1 MSGDRLI
8 LGMAGGG
15 DFRVI
20 AAQTTNAL
28 EEARLRCDLAPVAA
42 AALGRAITSAVLLAR
57 LLDKQLHHQHVSLRI
72 DGDGPLG
79 AVIAEATIEGDV
91 RGYVANPRHEDT
103 SCAVGDA
110 VGRNGK
116 LTVVRKAP
124 PLGKPYT
131 SQVQLVSGEIARDVA
146 HYLAS
151 SEQIPSALLLGEIN
165 RPEGVSACGGIVIQA
180 FPHASQEA
188 IAAVEHGVRT
198 APPLSLLLDGLS
210 IDQAV
215 SEILQGVDYKR
226 IDPSFDIPITY
237 RCSCTR
243 DKALS
248 LYQFFTP
255 LELGEMIRE
264 KNDSEAT
271 CQFCGKRYTFS
282 SDDLM
287 RLETPPDA

>member
-28 EEARLRCDLAPVAA
+28 EEARLRCDLSPVAA

-57 LLDKQLHHQHVSLRI
+57 LLDKQIHHQHVSLRI

-79 AVIAEATIEGDV
+79 SVIAEATIDGEV
-91 RGYVANPRHEDT
+91 RGYVANPRYEDT
-103 SCAVGDA
+103 SCVVGEA
-110 VGRNGK
+110 IGQNGK

-124 PLGKPYT
+124 PSGSPYT

-151 SEQIPSALLLGEIN
+151 SEQIPSALLLGELN

-180 FPHASQEA
+180 FPHASREA
-188 IAAVEHGVRT
+188 IAAVERGVRT
-198 APPLSLLLDGLS
+198 APPLSLLLDGLT

-215 SEILQGVDYKR
+215 AEILRDVDYKR

-237 RCSCTR
+237 RCTCTR
-243 DKALS
+243 EKALA
-248 LYQFFTP
+248 LYRYFTP
-255 LELGEMIRE
+255 QELGEMIRDE
-264 KNDSEAT
+264 NDSEAV
-271 CQFCGKRYTFS
+271 CQFCGQTFTFS